1 MRKSKAKPVK
11 KILIGAGT
19 STTTERSTT
28 VIAREKDQ
36 DKKEKTATTLA
47 GVSRKTNNIFGDD
60 NNGNDEH
67 AQTYAE
73 IQLDQEMMSVDEKR
87 TTAPSLSTHREKAPK
102 NASSVL
108 NAVRPKIEDLPDST
122 ENGSYERV
130 PVEDFGMMMLRGMG
144 LGDRAEDN
152 STRQQEPALRPSLL
166 GLGAKP
172 RQQQEQKRQRDT
184 RAQDSHP
191 KRF

>member
-1 MRKSKAKPVK
+1 MRKSGAKPVK

-19 STTTERSTT
+19 SSITQRSTT
-28 VIAREKDQ
+28 VIAQEKDK
-36 DKKEKTATTLA
+36 DKEETAA
-47 GVSRKTNNIFGDD
+47 AFSGASRKTSNIFGDD
-60 NNGNDEH
+60 NSGNDEH
-67 AQTYAE
+67 TQTYAE
-73 IQLDQEMMSVDEKR
+73 IQLDGEMMSVDENR
-87 TTAPSLSTHREKAPK
+87 TTTPSLSTHREKAPK

-108 NAVRPKIEDLPDST
+108 NAVRPKMKDLPDST

-144 LGDRAEDN
+144 LGDHMEDN
-152 STRQQEPALRPSLL
+152 SIRQQEPALRPSLL

-172 RQQQEQKRQRDT
+172 RQQQEQKRQRD
-184 RAQDSHP
+184 AKSQSSHP